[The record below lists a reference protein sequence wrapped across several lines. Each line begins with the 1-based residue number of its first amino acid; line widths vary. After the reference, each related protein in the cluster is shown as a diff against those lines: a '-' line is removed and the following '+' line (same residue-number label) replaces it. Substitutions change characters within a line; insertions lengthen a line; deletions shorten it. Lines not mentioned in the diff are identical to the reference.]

1 MRHILAKRHVSELTA
16 FATSNVLIAF
26 DYDGTLAPISSV
38 PERAPM
44 RAKTRRL
51 LRAVSE
57 RYPCVVISGRAR
69 SDLARWLSGVPVW
82 HLAGNHGLEP
92 WAEDAR
98 YVARVNRW
106 ERQLAGRLE
115 QYPGVT
121 IENKTYSITIHFRHA
136 RPRRPA
142 VVAIQ
147 NALRALRGAR
157 LIRGKEAVSVL
168 PRDSVGKGD
177 ALQRARRLLHCDVA
191 IFVGDDDTDEEA
203 FNGGPPGVVLG
214 IRVGPRRRSRARYHL
229 TDQMEI
235 DTFLNTLIKLRP
247 APSRARH

>member
-26 DYDGTLAPISSV
+26 DYDGTLAPISSI

-44 RAKTRRL
+44 RARTRRL

-106 ERQLAGRLE
+106 ERQLAKQLE
-115 QYPGVT
+115 RYQGVT
-121 IENKTYSITIHFRHA
+121 IENKTYSITVHYRHA
-136 RPRRPA
+136 QPRRPA
-142 VVAIQ
+142 LLAVQ
-147 NALRALRGAR
+147 NAVGGLTGAR

-168 PRDSVGKGD
+168 PRDSVGKGH
-177 ALQRARRLLHCDVA
+177 ALQRARRLLHCDFA
-191 IFVGDDDTDEEA
+191 IFVGDDETDEEA
-203 FNGGPPGVVLG
+203 FTASPSGLVLG
-214 IRVGPRRRSRARYHL
+214 IRIGLRRRSRAQYHL
-229 TDQMEI
+229 TDQAEI
-235 DTFLNTLIKLRP
+235 DTFLDTLIKLRP
-247 APSRARH
+247 VPSRARH